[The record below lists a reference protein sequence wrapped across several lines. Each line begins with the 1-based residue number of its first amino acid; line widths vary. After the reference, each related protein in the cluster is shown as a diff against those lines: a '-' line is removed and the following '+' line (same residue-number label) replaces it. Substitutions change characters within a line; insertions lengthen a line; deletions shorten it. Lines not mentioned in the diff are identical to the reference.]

1 MRSATDVKK
10 LDNVTIVVLGAS
22 GDLAKRKIYPALF
35 SLYCEGLRPISWNI
49 IGYARSNLSK
59 EELRERVLPFL
70 SKEESR
76 ERSQSNATSPTIPK
90 PNQQKTQELSRSQL
104 LENFFNNCYY
114 VQGTYDVAQDFEKL
128 NQEMNKLEGGKKSHR
143 LFYLSLPPNVFL
155 EAATNIGNHCRTQT
169 GWNRIVIEKPF
180 GRDLESFKE
189 LSEGLNK
196 NFSPSEIY
204 RIDHFVGKEVVQNLN
219 VLRFANVIFDPLW
232 HRSNIKCIQIIFK
245 EQLGVEGRGG
255 YFDNYGMI
263 RDVVQNHLMQILALV
278 CMEPPVSLSPEDITA
293 EKIKVIKA
301 ISPIAKE
308 DIVIGQYKAKKISG
322 KEYPGYLDDPT
333 VDPNSATET
342 FAAVVLKIKN
352 RRWDGVPILMKA
364 GKALD
369 EKVLEV
375 RIQFNEVPANLY
387 TAHKVTPN
395 ELVIRIQP
403 DEAIY
408 FKIMNKVPGYTDRLT
423 ESQLDF
429 SYKSQTKQSIPDAYA
444 RLMCDVLVGN
454 ESNFIGEEELA
465 LSWKIF
471 DPVLELKEKLHIIPE
486 QYPYG
491 SRGPVEADY
500 LAARHNCKWSET
512 DISVSNK

>member
-1 MRSATDVKK
+1 
-10 LDNVTIVVLGAS
+10 
-22 GDLAKRKIYPALF
+22 
-35 SLYCEGLRPISWNI
+35 LRPISWNI
-49 IGYARSNLSK
+49 IGYARSALTR
-59 EELRERVLPFL
+59 EELRERILPFIP
-70 SKEESR
+70 KDDTR
-76 ERSQSNATSPTIPK
+76 DRSQSVSSPSQPSGNK
-90 PNQQKTQELSRSQL
+90 QKLELPRDQL
-104 LENFFNNCYY
+104 LDNFFACCHY
-114 VQGTYDVAQDFEKL
+114 VQGAYDKGEDFMHL
-128 NQEMNKLEGGKKSHR
+128 NEEMKKLEGGKRANR

-155 EAATNIGNHCRTQT
+155 DAATNIGNHCRTET
-169 GWNRIVIEKPF
+169 GWVRIVIEKPF
-180 GRDLESFKE
+180 GRDLKSFRD
-189 LSEGLNK
+189 LSDGLNK
-196 NFSPSEIY
+196 VFKPNEIY

-255 YFDNYGMI
+255 YFDSYGMI

-278 CMEPPVSLSPEDITA
+278 CMEPPVSLAPEDITA

-308 DIVIGQYKAKKISG
+308 DFVIGQYRAKKISG

-333 VDPNSATET
+333 VDPNSLTET
-342 FAAVVLKIKN
+342 FAACVLKIKN

-375 RIQFNEVPANLY
+375 RIQFNDVPANLY
-387 TAHKVTPN
+387 TNYKVSPN

-408 FKIMNKVPGYTDRLT
+408 FRIMNKVPGYTDRLT

-429 SYKSQTKQSIPDAYA
+429 SYKSQAKNINIPDAYA

-454 ESNFIGEEELA
+454 ESNFIREEELELA
-465 LSWKIF
+465 WKLF
-471 DPVLELKEKLHIIPE
+471 DPVLELMEKLHMAPE
-486 QYPYG
+486 PYAFG

-500 LAARHNCKWSET
+500 LAARHGVKWSEST
-512 DISVSNK
+512 NEK